1 MVIDL
6 LSDDEEVVRLNRV
19 DAAAEMAPDNLKEVT
34 LDDALREIIQV
45 LPDIDPKVPCLLLM
59 LTIVCSGKV
68 CTAGTRTEYG
78 GSSVVADLGRTLP
91 SP

>member
-6 LSDDEEVVRLNRV
+6 LSDDEEVVPLNRLG
-19 DAAAEMAPDNLKEVT
+19 AAAAVAPDILKEVT
-34 LDDALREIIQV
+34 LDDALREILQV

-59 LTIVCSGKV
+59 LTTVCSGKV
-68 CTAGTRTEYG
+68 CTAGTRTEHG
-78 GSSVVADLGRTLP
+78 GSSVVADFGRALP